1 MRCGHLMEK
10 MWKLFLW
17 WQCFN
22 KIFSTKSKKED
33 MIYMGIIYMSF
44 LSRNLLCK
52 NIYTM
57 PLFMWGNEL
66 FNILKRWIYLYCIS
80 LSSFLTYE
88 VSYSKKNFFFEK
100 MQNLFLCLALKP
112 YFAELIFAILGQN
125 HKNKFQNSSFHNN
138 LWSQKFLSLR

>member
-10 MWKLFLW
+10 MRKLFLW

-22 KIFSTKSKKED
+22 KIFSTKSKKEG

-44 LSRNLLCK
+44 LTRNLLCK

-66 FNILKRWIYLYCIS
+66 FNILKRWLYLYCIS
-80 LSSFLTYE
+80 LSSFLIYE
-88 VSYSKKNFFFEK
+88 ASYS
-100 MQNLFLCLALKP
+100 FLCLALKP

-125 HKNKFQNSSFHNN
+125 HKNKFQNNLFHNN
-138 LWSQKFLSLR
+138 LWSQNFLPLR